1 MDSKLAVLSTTNHL
15 YNTSL
20 YGSLTHESLVPLT
33 PLHQPYCYPLE
44 LLSCKVYCLLLTPM
58 LLLLHK
64 RPASPS
70 LLGSCCSPFSLEEFI
85 QRH

>member
-44 LLSCKVYCLLLTPM
+44 LLSRNILLSAPYIS
-58 LLLLHK
+58 
-64 RPASPS
+64 AAAAAA
-70 LLGSCCSPFSLEEFI
+70 
-85 QRH
+85 

>member
-33 PLHQPYCYPLE
+33 LLHQP
-44 LLSCKVYCLLLTPM
+44 
-58 LLLLHK
+58 
-64 RPASPS
+64 
-70 LLGSCCSPFSLEEFI
+70 
-85 QRH
+85 